1 MPSPA
6 RLSFSGPCHAA
17 SFLPCSES
25 LSPGLRNV
33 NNKHGH
39 PETAFLMQQRRPSST
54 GAAEGTATGAEALAA
69 FRQRLA
75 GRESLGRGVELALE
89 HMIETGAL
97 QPGARLNEAELAA
110 QLGVSRGPVR
120 EAARALERTGLVT
133 VILNRGAFV
142 RSIGLD
148 EVMQTYELNAVLFGH
163 AAALLAARLDPA
175 QAAQLRATAAGMDDS
190 VATGEREAFFS
201 GNTLFHQQI
210 VEFCGNRPLCDV
222 YLGHTRKLLLL
233 RRRSFDAA
241 GNMRAANDEHHRL
254 LAAILAGEAEQA
266 RRHAEAHTRA
276 GRARYLAAIAHGE
289 AAEDNKTPKG
299 KKRHVGN

>member
-1 MPSPA
+1 
-6 RLSFSGPCHAA
+6 
-17 SFLPCSES
+17 
-25 LSPGLRNV
+25 
-33 NNKHGH
+33 
-39 PETAFLMQQRRPSST
+39 MQQRRPSST